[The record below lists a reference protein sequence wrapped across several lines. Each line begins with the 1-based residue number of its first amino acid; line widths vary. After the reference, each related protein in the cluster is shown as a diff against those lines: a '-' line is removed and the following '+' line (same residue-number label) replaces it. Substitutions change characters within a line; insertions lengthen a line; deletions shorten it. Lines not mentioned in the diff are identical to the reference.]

1 MLHLGWT
8 VLTVREEDE
17 VLQLERRGGEV
28 AEAEALRE
36 QEAREP
42 PGDRVRQEVA
52 LQRRERGPRCRLVRP
67 RHYNRRRHLLRSRR
81 SAALDLDWTFL
92 DWCVIQ

>member
-8 VLTVREEDE
+8 ALTVCEEEE

-36 QEAREP
+36 QEARQP

-52 LQRRERGPRCRLVRP
+52 LQRRKRGPCRCLVRS
-67 RHYNRRRHLLRSRR
+67 RCYRSRRHLLDPEPQNLQKERLR
-81 SAALDLDWTFL
+81 
-92 DWCVIQ
+92 

>member
-8 VLTVREEDE
+8 VLTVCEEDE

-42 PGDRVRQEVA
+42 PGYRVRQEVA
-52 LQRRERGPRCRLVRP
+52 LQRRQRGTRRRLVRP
-67 RHYNRRRHLLRSRR
+67 RSNSFRRHLLAPGARLLRIWIG
-81 SAALDLDWTFL
+81 LVW
-92 DWCVIQ
+92 VGQ